1 MMILAQVI
9 WNIGTMSKNKQLK
22 REKVSII
29 CDENGQYTVQAE
41 KHRGL
46 VCSGGGAKG
55 IAYMGMLKALQE
67 RGYLEQLT
75 HVSGASAGAMT
86 ASLIAVGMSPED
98 MTKLVNELDIKKLLD
113 VQGVGFRAKGDTFRN
128 LLEVIYTMQIN
139 NHLKGLPKPIPAHLE
154 KNYMQLSS
162 KVRLYEHALSEE
174 GIEVNNVDDVIKL
187 AKSMESIKKMN
198 EAMATVP
205 QQIMGH
211 NGEELENPRLSLGDL
226 GLLRELLPVTE
237 KHQIKNLSVA
247 VTNQTKKELERY
259 SENSTPHQSIAQV
272 VQWSGAHPVLFV
284 PGRNAKGEFVADGG
298 ILDNMPE
305 IDGLN
310 REEVLCVKAE
320 ASGAYEAR
328 VQKAERHLPEIV
340 SAFKQTVDSVIN
352 YAIGGQWLKATTAL
366 LNREKVFHHIDNMI
380 YINTGEVTTIT
391 TAPTEEQ
398 KKQVIT
404 NGYEQTLVQLDKHR
418 KTFSHPLLA
427 LLYVGIDRL
436 DQTMLDTLDEEDNPN
451 LFHSSAYAK
460 IITRVQEQMVDEI
473 TRGQYKYIQ
482 SYTKVIEDQLR
493 DYSRLIDLNAEQK
506 EQVLALC
513 YKQVNHL
520 TDGKF
525 LEHMAKVA
533 AQELAATQP
542 GWGVRILNFLLKP
555 IEWVLSLFKSSSL
568 SSDEN
573 KTSEA
578 SHVDHYKQILTEQNS
593 DDDYHDD
600 ELVIRLC
607 R

>member
-1 MMILAQVI
+1 
-9 WNIGTMSKNKQLK
+9 MSKNKQLK

-29 CDENGQYTVQAE
+29 CDENGQYVVQSE

-113 VQGVGFRAKGDTFRN
+113 VQGVGFRAKGDSFRN
-128 LLEVIYTMQIN
+128 FLDVIYMMQIKK
-139 NHLKGLPKPIPAHLE
+139 HLQDLPKPIPAHLE
-154 KNYMQLSS
+154 INYVQLSS
-162 KVRLYEHALSEE
+162 KISLYEQALAEQ
-174 GIEVNNVDDVIKL
+174 GIEIKNVDDVIKL
-187 AKSMESIKKMN
+187 AQSVKSIQKMN
-198 EAMATVP
+198 VAMVSVP
-205 QQIMGH
+205 QQIIGQ
-211 NGEELENPRLSLGDL
+211 NSEELENPRITLGDL
-226 GLLRELLPVTE
+226 GVLRELLPDAE
-237 KHQIKNLSVA
+237 KHHIKNLSVA
-247 VTNQTKKELERY
+247 VTNQTKQELERY
-259 SENSTPHQSIAQV
+259 SEGTTPQQSIAQV

-284 PGRNAKGEFVADGG
+284 PGKNAKGEFVADGG

-305 IDGLN
+305 IEGLN

-320 ASGAYEAR
+320 AAGAYEAR

-340 SAFKQTVDSVIN
+340 SAFKHALDSVIT
-352 YAIGGQWLKATTAL
+352 YAIGGQWLKATAAL

-380 YINTGEVTTIT
+380 YINTGDVTTTT

-398 KKQVIT
+398 RKQAIK
-404 NGYEQTLVQLDKHR
+404 NGYEQTSAQLDKHR
-418 KTFSHPLLA
+418 KIFSHPLLA
-427 LLYVGIDRL
+427 VLYVGIDRL
-436 DQTMLDTLDEEDNPN
+436 DQTMLDELHNPEV
-451 LFHSSAYAK
+451 FHAAAYAK
-460 IITRVQEQMVDEI
+460 IITRLQEQIVHEI
-473 TRGQYKYIQ
+473 SLGQYNHIQ
-482 SYTKVIEDQLR
+482 NYAKQI
-493 DYSRLIDLNAEQK
+493 DYLLIDHDHLIGINEEQK

-533 AQELAATQP
+533 AKELAAAQP
-542 GWGVRILNFLLKP
+542 GWGVRILSFLLKP

-568 SSDEN
+568 ASDE
-573 KTSEA
+573 KTTPEA
-578 SHVDHYKQILTEQNS
+578 SNSVARYKQVLAEEDPAHYTEEDPDNYN
-593 DDDYHDD
+593 DDS
-600 ELVIRLC
+600 VIRASL
-607 R
+607 

>member
-1 MMILAQVI
+1 M
-9 WNIGTMSKNKQLK
+9 GTMAKNKQLK
-22 REKVSII
+22 REKVRII
-29 CDENGQYTVQAE
+29 RDEYGQYVVQSE

-86 ASLIAVGMSPED
+86 ASLIAVGMSPEN

-113 VQGVGFRAKGDTFRN
+113 VQGVGFRARGESFRN
-128 LLEVIYTMQIN
+128 FLDVIYMMQIK
-139 NHLKGLPKPIPAHLE
+139 NHLKDLPKPIPENLE
-154 KNYMQLSS
+154 INYVQLSS
-162 KVRLYEHALSEE
+162 KVSLYEQALAEQ
-174 GIEVNNVDDVIKL
+174 GIEINHVDDVIKL
-187 AKSMESIKKMN
+187 AQSAESIQKMN
-198 EAMATVP
+198 AAMATVP
-205 QQIMGH
+205 QQIMGQ
-211 NGEELENPRLSLGDL
+211 NGEELENPRITLGDL
-226 GLLRELLPVTE
+226 GLLRELLPDTE

-259 SENSTPHQSIAQV
+259 SEDSTPQQSIAQV
-272 VQWSGAHPVLFV
+272 VQWSGAHPVLFI
-284 PGRNAKGEFVADGG
+284 PGKNAKGEFVADGG

-305 IDGLN
+305 IEGLD

-340 SAFKQTVDSVIN
+340 SAFKQALDSVIT
-352 YAIGGQWLKATTAL
+352 YAIGGEWLKATAAL

-380 YINTGEVTTIT
+380 YINTGEVTTTT

-398 KKQVIT
+398 RKQAIA
-404 NGYEQTLVQLDKHR
+404 NGYEQTSAQIDKHR
-418 KTFSHPLLA
+418 KTFGHPLLA
-427 LLYVGIDRL
+427 VLYVGIDRL
-436 DQTMLDTLDEEDNPN
+436 DQTMLDELHNPEV
-451 LFHSSAYAK
+451 FHAAAYAK
-460 IITRVQEQMVDEI
+460 IITRLQEQIVQEIGLGHYEHI
-473 TRGQYKYIQ
+473 KN
-482 SYTKVIEDQLR
+482 YTKQIEELLADEDQL
-493 DYSRLIDLNAEQK
+493 IDVDEEQK
-506 EQVLALC
+506 AQVLALC

-533 AQELAATQP
+533 AKELAAAQP
-542 GWGVRILNFLLKP
+542 GWGIRILSFLLKP

-568 SSDEN
+568 SSDE
-573 KTSEA
+573 KTISDA
-578 SHVDHYKQILTEQNS
+578 SHPVARYKQALTEQNS
-593 DDDYHDD
+593 DNDNDNND
-600 ELVIRLC
+600 EFVIKVYL
-607 R
+607 

>member
-1 MMILAQVI
+1 MVSM
-9 WNIGTMSKNKQLK
+9 GKNKQLK

-29 CDENGQYTVQAE
+29 RDEYGQYVVQSE

-86 ASLIAVGMSPED
+86 ASLIAVGMSPEN

-113 VQGVGFRAKGDTFRN
+113 VQGVGFRARGESFRN
-128 LLEVIYTMQIN
+128 FLDVIYMMQIK
-139 NHLKGLPKPIPAHLE
+139 NHLKDLPKPIPEDLE
-154 KNYMQLSS
+154 INYVQLSS
-162 KVRLYEHALSEE
+162 KVSLYEQALAEQ
-174 GIEVNNVDDVIKL
+174 GIEINHVDDVIKL
-187 AKSMESIKKMN
+187 AKSAESIQKMN
-198 EAMATVP
+198 AAMATVP
-205 QQIMGH
+205 QQIMGQ
-211 NGEELENPRLSLGDL
+211 NGEELENPRITLGDL
-226 GLLRELLPVTE
+226 GLLRELLPDTE

-259 SENSTPHQSIAQV
+259 SEDSTPQQSIAQV
-272 VQWSGAHPVLFV
+272 VQWSGAHPVLFI
-284 PGRNAKGEFVADGG
+284 PGKNAKGEFVADGG

-305 IDGLN
+305 IEGLD

-340 SAFKQTVDSVIN
+340 SAFKQALDSVIT
-352 YAIGGQWLKATTAL
+352 YAIGGEWLKATAAL

-380 YINTGEVTTIT
+380 YINTGEVTTTT

-398 KKQVIT
+398 RKQAIA
-404 NGYEQTLVQLDKHR
+404 NGYEQTSAQLDKHR

-427 LLYVGIDRL
+427 VLYVGIDRL
-436 DQTMLDTLDEEDNPN
+436 DQTMLDELHNPEV
-451 LFHSSAYAK
+451 FHAAAYAK
-460 IITRVQEQMVDEI
+460 IITRLQEQIVQEIGLGHYEHI
-473 TRGQYKYIQ
+473 KN
-482 SYTKVIEDQLR
+482 YTKQIEELLADEDQL
-493 DYSRLIDLNAEQK
+493 IDVDEEQK
-506 EQVLALC
+506 AQVLALC

-533 AQELAATQP
+533 AKELAAAQP
-542 GWGVRILNFLLKP
+542 GWGIRILSFLLKP

-568 SSDEN
+568 SLDE
-573 KTSEA
+573 KETSGA
-578 SHVDHYKQILTEQNS
+578 SHPVARYKQALTEQNS
-593 DDDYHDD
+593 DNDNDNND
-600 ELVIRLC
+600 EFVIKAYL
-607 R
+607 